1 MNFEQENIRLSD
13 AMTQP
18 LKQNIRSWS
27 VQGLQ
32 VDIDELQP
40 NVTVTGTVVM
50 KAPDT
55 NYQLFIRCNI
65 NGDDRRLGII
75 AEFST
80 LEELQEKHPHL
91 FKLEGRL
98 FAFG

>member
-1 MNFEQENIRLSD
+1 MNFEQENIRLRD
-13 AMTQP
+13 AMTQQ
-18 LKQNIRSWS
+18 LKPKFRSWS

-32 VDIDELQP
+32 VDIDKLQP
-40 NVTVTGTVVM
+40 NVTVTGTLVM
-50 KAPDT
+50 KEPDT

-65 NGDDRRLGII
+65 NGDDRRLGKIS
-75 AEFST
+75 EFST
-80 LEELQEKHPHL
+80 LEELQEKHPQL

>member
-18 LKQNIRSWS
+18 LKQKIRSWS
-27 VQGLQ
+27 VRGLH

-40 NVTVTGTVVM
+40 NATVTGMVVM

-55 NYQLFIRCNI
+55 GYELYIRWNI
-65 NGDDRRLGII
+65 DGDERCLGII

-80 LEELQEKHPHL
+80 LEELQVKHPQL